1 MTTKSC
7 LLLGP
12 EWLGVGVLSDLAL
25 VGIVEICYPVFLNQ
39 IDHRWKTHIV
49 FFYDGGELVRYKS
62 LFVAKQIV
70 RASENT
76 EIAELKPDDTRLTCN
91 RLQACMN
98 TTIIWREEV
107 KCSSGP

>member
-12 EWLGVGVLSDLAL
+12 GWLGVGVLSDLAL

-49 FFYDGGELVRYKS
+49 FFMMAV
-62 LFVAKQIV
+62 
-70 RASENT
+70 N
-76 EIAELKPDDTRLTCN
+76 
-91 RLQACMN
+91 
-98 TTIIWREEV
+98 W
-107 KCSSGP
+107 